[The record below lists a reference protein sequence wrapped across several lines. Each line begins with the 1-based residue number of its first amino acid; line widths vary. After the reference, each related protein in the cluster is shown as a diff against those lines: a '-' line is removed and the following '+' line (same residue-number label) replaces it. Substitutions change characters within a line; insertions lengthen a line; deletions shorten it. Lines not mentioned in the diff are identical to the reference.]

1 MGECYVPIR
10 LSKHIPVGSY
20 LNLIPYLIFMFFAFR
35 AEIIPILDL
44 MYCTLVLLIHTH
56 GGEWVNS
63 QMGSIIV
70 AVQEIGECLHIS
82 QRLPIC
88 HVLQN
93 CFSESAIETFHY
105 LSFDILKS
113 GKMVHTLFPQQ
124 LFHMPIVKLFS
135 LVCVQL
141 FRITHMIES
150 PLQGCSHFLS
160 SFPLDGDHKSQLR
173 KTVYDRQDKSVARII
188 SFQFR
193 IIDQIRLILV
203 LYAPSQN
210 LSPSEFGFDSPMKSV
225 RLLCLR
231 PVRDILQLYFRI
243 YLFCFGVETVR

>member
-1 MGECYVPIR
+1 
-10 LSKHIPVGSY
+10 
-20 LNLIPYLIFMFFAFR
+20 
-35 AEIIPILDL
+35 
-44 MYCTLVLLIHTH
+44 
-56 GGEWVNS
+56 
-63 QMGSIIV
+63 MGSVIV

-82 QRLPIC
+82 QSLPIS

-113 GKMVHTLFPQQ
+113 GKMVHTTFLQQ
-124 LFHMPIVKLFS
+124 LFHMRIVKLFS

-141 FRITHMIES
+141 FWITHMIKS
-150 PLQGCSHFLS
+150 PPQGCGHFLA
-160 SFPLDGDHKSQLR
+160 SFPLDGNRKSQSR

-193 IIDQIRLILV
+193 IIDQIHLILV

-210 LSPSEFGFDSPMKSV
+210 LSPSEFGFDSLMKSV
-225 RLLCLR
+225 QLLCLQ
-231 PVRDILQLYFRI
+231 PVHDILQLYF
-243 YLFCFGVETVR
+243 

>member
-1 MGECYVPIR
+1 
-10 LSKHIPVGSY
+10 
-20 LNLIPYLIFMFFAFR
+20 MFFAFGV
-35 AEIIPILDL
+35 EIIPVLNL
-44 MYCTLVLLIHTH
+44 VYCTLVMRIDTQ
-56 GGEWVNS
+56 GGEWINS
-63 QMGSIIV
+63 RMGSIIV

-82 QRLPIC
+82 QRLPIS

-105 LSFDILKS
+105 LSFNILKS
-113 GKMVHTLFPQQ
+113 GKMMQAAFLQQ
-124 LFHMPIVKLFS
+124 LFDMSIVKLFS

-141 FRITHMIES
+141 LRIAHMIES
-150 PLQGCSHFLS
+150 PPQGRGHFLAR
-160 SFPLDGDHKSQLR
+160 FPLDGNRESQSR
-173 KTVYDRQDKSVARII
+173 KTVYDGQDKSVARII

-225 RLLCLR
+225 LFLCL
-231 PVRDILQLYFRI
+231 
-243 YLFCFGVETVR
+243 